1 MNKKTKVVWITGASS
16 GIGAELARQY
26 SILGV
31 KLILSSRRAD
41 ILANIKSECS
51 YPENIKILPFDL
63 IDFKSASEIV
73 NSAFKIFGTV
83 DILINNAGVSQRSL
97 IINTKFE
104 VFRKLIEINYLGL
117 KKNLYLVRK

>member
-41 ILANIKSECS
+41 ILANIKSGNAAK
-51 YPENIKILPFDL
+51 PKPKGGVGKTKPKAPIKVKAP
-63 IDFKSASEIV
+63 
-73 NSAFKIFGTV
+73 
-83 DILINNAGVSQRSL
+83 
-97 IINTKFE
+97 TKP
-104 VFRKLIEINYLGL
+104 RP
-117 KKNLYLVRK
+117 KKPPMRYRPRPRPMV

>member
-51 YPENIKILPFDL
+51 YPEK
-63 IDFKSASEIV
+63 
-73 NSAFKIFGTV
+73 
-83 DILINNAGVSQRSL
+83 
-97 IINTKFE
+97 
-104 VFRKLIEINYLGL
+104 Y
-117 KKNLYLVRK
+117 KNLTFRFNRF